1 MSSINPDELKS
12 PRDLTIPFVT
22 RMQNF
27 AITQVRIDS
36 LIEFGKLIKSFRI
49 ENLDTTNNLT
59 WRSQSPSNIL
69 RQLAP
74 SAIDEVDE
82 WTSYLEINVNGAT
95 GLGQLEID
103 LVDLQDAKKL
113 LKRKVKEPNLF

>member
-12 PRDLTIPFVT
+12 PRDLTIPFST
-22 RMQNF
+22 TPQNF
-27 AITQVRIDS
+27 TTVQVRIDS
-36 LIEFGKLIKSFRI
+36 LIQFGKLIKSIRI
-49 ENLDTTNNLT
+49 ENNDTTNNLT
-59 WRSQSPSNIL
+59 WRSQSPSNLLKIL
-69 RQLAP
+69 GP

-82 WTSYLEINVNGAT
+82 WTSYLEINGNAVT
-95 GLGQLEID
+95 GTGQLEMD